1 MIGLEGSVYYMNA
14 FFCVTALSVALFL
27 LWCHV
32 FCKDKKKYSDEM
44 DKDDRSLII
53 SFFITILLF
62 IIVLINLFA
71 YTLS

>member
-32 FCKDKKKYSDEM
+32 FCKDKKYGGKM
-44 DKDDRSLII
+44 DNTDGSLII
-53 SFFITILLF
+53 SFFVTILLF
-62 IIVLINLFA
+62 IIALINLFA